1 MFRWLCVST
10 MKTFTPDWVLCAV
23 AHGDLGRDPAWPL
36 SWKTPCLHLNVSVQ
50 MSGIWSWGG
59 FLWVT
64 VLFSEWSSMALPG
77 VSSEVGLLAFPSD
90 EFTFPGAHQDTS
102 GRLPGCC
109 SVSKSV
115 QLFVTPWTVA
125 RQASLA
131 STISWSL
138 LKFMSVESVMPSAI
152 SSSLVPFSSCLQ
164 SFPASGPFPMSQL
177 FP

>member
-1 MFRWLCVST
+1 
-10 MKTFTPDWVLCAV
+10 
-23 AHGDLGRDPAWPL
+23 
-36 SWKTPCLHLNVSVQ
+36 
-50 MSGIWSWGG
+50 
-59 FLWVT
+59 
-64 VLFSEWSSMALPG
+64 MALPG

-131 STISWSL
+131 STISWCL
-138 LKFMSVESVMPSAI
+138 LKFMSVESVMPVSHFI
-152 SSSLVPFSSCLQ
+152 LCHPLLLLPLI
-164 SFPASGPFPMSQL
+164 FPSIRVFLMSQL
-177 FP
+177 FTSGGQSIGASATASVLPVNIQG